1 MFGTLRLVL
10 AAMVALSHIGGNFGN
25 LWNGVV
31 AVVIFYM
38 ISGYAMTGLLHSR
51 FPETRA
57 VSTFYL
63 ERIVRLAP
71 QYYFWLA
78 IALFFSLYL
87 KWYPYSVD
95 TKGFI
100 PNGIFSYLTV
110 VPLGL
115 QRYLG
120 PVNALIL
127 PQATTLGIE
136 ITLYVFSPWI
146 LKSSKLSY
154 IAALICLGVF
164 AATALEILPENIFT
178 YYTSPGPMIFYLL
191 GSFLYRK
198 EWISLSIFSVAL
210 ISILLFG
217 LPQRF
222 NMEFLLG
229 VIVGLPIMFGLMRFP
244 PNKFDSA
251 LGDASYGC
259 FLGHG
264 VVFFTMQH
272 YLGVT
277 EYKTQFRF
285 IAIILACLVGWLSFY
300 YVEKP
305 SVFFRRQLKKKGLN
319 NWGHITIKSLKDK
332 S

>member
-10 AAMVALSHIGGNFGN
+10 AATVALSHIGGNFGN

-38 ISGYAMTGLLHSR
+38 ISGYAMTGLLLAR
-51 FPETRA
+51 FPGPNSA
-57 VSTFYL
+57 PTFYL
-63 ERIVRLAP
+63 ERIVRLVP

-78 IALFFSLYL
+78 LAIFTSLFL
-87 KWYPYSVD
+87 KWYSYSVD
-95 TKGFI
+95 TNGFI
-100 PNGIFSYLTV
+100 PYGIFAYLTV
-110 VPLGL
+110 IPLGL
-115 QRYLG
+115 QSYLG
-120 PVNALIL
+120 SVNALIL

-146 LKSSKLSY
+146 LKSRKLSWV
-154 IAALICLGVF
+154 AALTCLSLFV
-164 AATALEILPENIFT
+164 ATALKILPENIYT

-191 GSFLYRK
+191 GSFLYRND
-198 EWISLSIFSVAL
+198 WTSLSIFTVAL
-210 ISILLFG
+210 IIILLFV
-217 LPQRF
+217 LLQRF

-264 VVFFTMQH
+264 AVFFTMSH
-272 YLGVT
+272 YLGIT
-277 EYKTQFRF
+277 EYTTPFR
-285 IAIILACLVGWLSFY
+285 IVATILACLVGWGAFY
-300 YVEKP
+300 LVERP
-305 SVFFRRQLKKKGLN
+305 TVPFRRRLKSGGRLPWSKWNQTEEESKP
-319 NWGHITIKSLKDK
+319 
-332 S
+332 

>member
-38 ISGYAMTGLLHSR
+38 ISGYAMTGLLQSR
-51 FPETRA
+51 FPRTKA
-57 VSTFYL
+57 APTFYL

-71 QYYFWLA
+71 QYYFWLVF
-78 IALFFSLYL
+78 ALFTSLYL
-87 KWYPYSVD
+87 KWYPYSLNMKD
-95 TKGFI
+95 FI
-100 PNGIFSYLTV
+100 PYGIFAYFTV

-115 QRYLG
+115 QSYLG
-120 PVNALIL
+120 SVNTLIL

-146 LKSSKLSY
+146 LKSRKLSW
-154 IAALICLGVF
+154 IAAMICLGIF

-178 YYTSPGPMIFYLL
+178 YFTSPGPMIFYLL

-198 EWISLSIFSVAL
+198 DWTSLGIFSVAL

-244 PNKFDSA
+244 PNKFDLA
-251 LGDASYGC
+251 LGDASYGL

-264 VVFFTMQH
+264 VIFSPCN
-272 YLGVT
+272 
-277 EYKTQFRF
+277 
-285 IAIILACLVGWLSFY
+285 IILV
-300 YVEKP
+300 
-305 SVFFRRQLKKKGLN
+305 
-319 NWGHITIKSLKDK
+319 
-332 S
+332 